1 MAKQTINIG
10 VAANDGTGD
19 PLRTS
24 FDKVNDNFDEIYLA
38 GPVGTNIKI
47 SSNSII
53 STDTNGNITLAPDGT
68 GLVQVSSDLVISGS
82 VRGDSS
88 SVIQFESEVGIQNL
102 GAGGQEAIT
111 LEDPIRLPN
120 LTTAQ
125 RDALTAANGWL
136 IYNTTTSKIQ
146 AYAGSA
152 WVDLH

>member
-10 VAANDGTGD
+10 TAVNDGTGD

-24 FDKVNDNFDEIYLA
+24 FDKANDNFDEIYLA
-38 GPVGTNIKI
+38 GPVGTNIRI
-47 SSNSII
+47 TSNTLV
-53 STDTNGNITLAPDGT
+53 STDTNGNITLDPNGT
-68 GLVQVSSDLVISGS
+68 GLVQISSDLVISGS

-88 SVIQFESEVGIQNL
+88 SVIQFESEVGIPNL
-102 GAGGQEAIT
+102 GAGGNAAIT

-146 AYAGSA
+146 AYAGSS

>member
-10 VAANDGTGD
+10 TAANDGTGD

-38 GPVGTNIKI
+38 GPVGTNIRI
-47 SSNSII
+47 QSNTII
-53 STDTNGNITLAPDGT
+53 STDENGNITLDPNGT
-68 GLVQVSSDLVISGS
+68 GIVTINSDLVIAGS
-82 VRGDSS
+82 IRGDSS
-88 SVIQFESEVGIQNL
+88 SVVQFESEVGIQNL

-120 LTTAQ
+120 LTTAE

-136 IYNTTTSKIQ
+136 IYNATTSKIQ
-146 AYAGSA
+146 AYAGGS